1 MLERLAMSSDD
12 NGIVCRD
19 KVRERQRS
27 LYAEVH
33 VTQYDRKIEYL
44 SPACSG
50 TRGTIA
56 RNYYALFS
64 GRTAILSSKS
74 RMR

>member
-12 NGIVCRD
+12 NGIVRRD

-44 SPACSG
+44 SPPCSG
-50 TRGTIA
+50 TRGIA

-64 GRTAILSSKS
+64 GRTAILS
-74 RMR
+74 